1 MHSQVSLQQFLHKD
15 ELKRLTKEVRFL
27 IKGTRISTLK
37 VLPPFKLMT
46 VAQIQHENKSKYSYR
61 KPRIRPLITIVY
73 KRAKS

>member
-1 MHSQVSLQQFLHKD
+1 MD